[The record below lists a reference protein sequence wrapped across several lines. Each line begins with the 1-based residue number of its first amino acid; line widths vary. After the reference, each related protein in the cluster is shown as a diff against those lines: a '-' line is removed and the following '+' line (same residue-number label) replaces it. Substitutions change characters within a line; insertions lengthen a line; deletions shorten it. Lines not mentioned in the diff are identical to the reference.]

1 MENSMEN
8 SNVCKDVYVDGSY
21 RDGIISG
28 AIIFVDVDERLNKEF
43 YFSIKNEEL
52 SKHRNVSGEL
62 LAAMYA
68 MYYAARNSISCIII
82 QHDYEGIAKWA
93 SGEWKTNTHITKL
106 YQRFLFEN
114 QIVNYQ
120 FVKVDAHSGDK
131 YNDRTDKLAKLALEN
146 GKSNIDIG
154 EFLNYLSAL

>member
-1 MENSMEN
+1 M
-8 SNVCKDVYVDGSY
+8 CKDVYVDGSY

-68 MYYAARNSISCIII
+68 VYHAARNSISCIII
-82 QHDYEGIAKWA
+82 HHDYEGIAKWA
-93 SGEWKTNTHITKL
+93 S
-106 YQRFLFEN
+106 
-114 QIVNYQ
+114 
-120 FVKVDAHSGDK
+120 A
-131 YNDRTDKLAKLALEN
+131 N
-146 GKSNIDIG
+146 GKQTHTSQVVSEISNRKSDCK
-154 EFLNYLSAL
+154 LSIRKS